1 MSTGTL
7 KPSKLI
13 PFLGVLLFS
22 LALWVLHRELKT
34 VHYFDVVREI
44 HALPPF
50 RVVLAIVLAAL
61 GYLALTGYDAT
72 GVRYIRHALTYSRT
86 AMVSFISYAVSHN
99 VGGSL
104 VSGGSVRMR
113 LYSQWG
119 FSTVEITKVVAFC
132 ALTFWVGFF
141 SVGGVYLLLGPLRL
155 PPGFPVHPGVLRLL
169 GAVFLVVVAAYLFAC
184 AFRRTPLRVK
194 EWEIP
199 LPSLRLALA
208 QVTVSSLDWVLS
220 GGVLY
225 VLLPPG
231 VDLSFPEFLSPYL
244 IAQVTGLVSHVP
256 GGVGVFETVLLLLLS
271 PRIGR
276 DSMIGAMLVFRAVYY
291 LLPLALA
298 AVAIGTYEAIQRREI
313 VLRAAHV
320 SGAWSSRITPT
331 VLAFTTFVGGVILL
345 FSGATPAESSRL
357 AWLADFLP
365 LPVMELSHFL
375 GSLAGVGLLFLARGI
390 QQRLESAYYLSAG
403 LLSTGIILSLGK
415 GLDYG
420 EAAALSVMLLVL
432 LPCRR
437 NFFRKSSLVRERFT
451 PEWTVMIV
459 LALLGTAWLGV
470 FSYKHVEYSQ
480 ELWWKFV
487 LHGGVSRFLRATA
500 GVSAVAIIFSL
511 AKLLHPA
518 APSPEIPGEKEL
530 DKTFGIARKSRHT
543 NANLGLLGDKAL
555 LFSDSGN
562 SFLMYGVQGR
572 SWVALGDPVGPLEEH
587 SELAWRF
594 HERCDRHDGWTVF
607 YEVRSENLP
616 IYLDLGLTPLKL
628 GEEARVRLETFSL
641 EGSARKELRH
651 VDHRMK
657 KEGAAFEVVPAKDVG
672 PLLPELKGVSDAW
685 LKEKNTREKGF
696 SIGYFDDGYLR
707 RFPMGVV
714 RREGKIVAFA
724 NILEGYEKE
733 EISVDLM
740 RYLPGSIHGA
750 MDFLFLQLML
760 WGKQEGYRW
769 FNLGM
774 APLSGM
780 GDRALAPLWDRVGTF
795 VYRHGE
801 QFYNFQGVRQYKEKF
816 DPEWEPKYL
825 ASPAGIALPRILA
838 SVGIL
843 VSRGIRG
850 MVSK

>member
-1 MSTGTL
+1 MGTL
-7 KPSKLI
+7 KPAKLI
-13 PFLGVLLFS
+13 PFLGVLLFG

-34 VHYFDVVREI
+34 VHYIDVVREI
-44 HALPPF
+44 RALPPF
-50 RVVLAIVLAAL
+50 RVVLSLALAAL
-61 GYLALTGYDAT
+61 GYLALTGYDAA
-72 GVRYIRHALTYSRT
+72 GVRYIRHALPYSRT
-86 AMVSFISYAVSHN
+86 AMVSFISYAVSQN

-141 SVGGVYLLLGPLRL
+141 SVWGGNLLLGPLRL
-155 PPGFPVHPGVLRLL
+155 PSGFPVSPAVLRLL
-169 GAVFLVVVAAYLFAC
+169 GAVFLAVVTAYLIAC

-194 EWEIP
+194 GWEIP

-208 QVTVSSLDWVLS
+208 QVALGSLDWYLS
-220 GGVLY
+220 AGVLY

-231 VDLSFPEFLSPYL
+231 GGLSFPEFLSPYL
-244 IAQVTGLVSHVP
+244 IAQITGLVSHVP

-271 PRIGR
+271 PRVGR
-276 DSMIGAMLVFRAVYY
+276 NSLIGAMLFYRAIYY

-298 AVAIGTYEAIQRREI
+298 AVAIGTYEAVQRKEA
-313 VLRAAHV
+313 VLRAARV

-331 VLAFTTFVGGVILL
+331 VLAITTFAGGVLLL
-345 FSGATPAESSRL
+345 FSGAIPAESSRL

-365 LPVMELSHFL
+365 LPVMEMSHFL
-375 GSLAGVGLLFLARGI
+375 GSLVGVGLLFLARGI
-390 QQRLESAYYLSAG
+390 QQRLDSAYFLSAG

-415 GLDYG
+415 GFDYK
-420 EAAALSVMLLVL
+420 EAVALSFMLLVL

-437 NFFRKSSLVRERFT
+437 HFFRKSSLVRQRFT
-451 PEWTVMIV
+451 PGWTAII
-459 LALLGTAWLGV
+459 LLTLLGTAWLGV

-487 LHGGVSRFLRATA
+487 LHGGASRFLRATA
-500 GVSAVAIIFSL
+500 GASCVALIFSL
-511 AKLLHPA
+511 AKLFHPS
-518 APSPEIPGEKEL
+518 APSPETPGEEEL
-530 DKTFGIARKSRHT
+530 EKAFAIVRKSRHT

-562 SFLMYGVQGR
+562 SFLMYAVQGR
-572 SWVALGDPVGPLEEH
+572 SWVALGDPVGPLEEG

-607 YEVRSENLP
+607 YEVRAESLP
-616 IYLDLGLTPLKL
+616 LYLDLGLTPLKL
-628 GEEARVRLETFSL
+628 GEEARVPLEEFSL

-651 VDHRMK
+651 VDRK
-657 KEGAAFEVVPAKDVG
+657 LTKEGAAFEVVPAKDVG
-672 PLLPELKGVSDAW
+672 PLLPELKEVSNAW

-707 RFPMGVV
+707 RFPLGVV
-714 RREGKIVAFA
+714 RREGRIVAFA
-724 NILEGYEKE
+724 NILGGFGKE
-733 EISVDLM
+733 EVSIDLM
-740 RYLPGSIHGA
+740 RYLPGSLHGA

-780 GDRALAPLWDRVGTF
+780 GEQALAPLWNQVGAF
-795 VYRHGE
+795 LFRHGE
-801 QFYNFQGVRQYKEKF
+801 QFYNFRGVRQYKEKF
-816 DPEWEPKYL
+816 DPVWEPKYL
-825 ASPAGIALPRILA
+825 ASPAGMALPRILA
-838 SVGIL
+838 SIGIL
-843 VSRGIRG
+843 VSRGIKG
-850 MVSK
+850 VVGK

>member
-1 MSTGTL
+1 MGTL
-7 KPSKLI
+7 KPEKLI
-13 PFLGVLLFS
+13 PFLGVLLFG

-34 VHYFDVVREI
+34 VHYIDVVREI
-44 HALPPF
+44 RALPPF
-50 RVVLAIVLAAL
+50 RVVLALALAAL
-61 GYLALTGYDAT
+61 GYLALTGYDAA
-72 GVRYIRHALTYSRT
+72 GVRYIRHALPYSRT
-86 AMVSFISYAVSHN
+86 AMVSFISYAVSQN

-141 SVGGVYLLLGPLRL
+141 SVWGGNLLLGPLRL
-155 PPGFPVHPGVLRLL
+155 PSGFPVSPAVLRLL
-169 GAVFLVVVAAYLFAC
+169 GAVFLAVVTAYLIAC

-194 EWEIP
+194 GWEIP

-208 QVTVSSLDWVLS
+208 QVALGSLDWYLS
-220 GGVLY
+220 AGVLY

-231 VDLSFPEFLSPYL
+231 GGLSFPEFLSPYL
-244 IAQVTGLVSHVP
+244 IAQITGLVSHVP

-271 PRIGR
+271 PRVGR
-276 DSMIGAMLVFRAVYY
+276 NSLIGAMLFYRAIYY

-298 AVAIGTYEAIQRREI
+298 AVAIGTYEAVQRKEA
-313 VLRAAHV
+313 VLRAARV

-331 VLAFTTFVGGVILL
+331 VLAITTFAGGVLLL
-345 FSGATPAESSRL
+345 FSGAIPAESSRL

-365 LPVMELSHFL
+365 LPVMEMSHFL
-375 GSLAGVGLLFLARGI
+375 GSLVGVGLLFLARGI
-390 QQRLESAYYLSAG
+390 QQRLDSAYFLSAG

-415 GLDYG
+415 GFDYK
-420 EAAALSVMLLVL
+420 EAVALSFMLLVL

-437 NFFRKSSLVRERFT
+437 HFFRKSSLVRQRFT
-451 PEWTVMIV
+451 PGWTAII
-459 LALLGTAWLGV
+459 LLTLLGTAWLGV

-487 LHGGVSRFLRATA
+487 LHGGASRFLRATA
-500 GVSAVAIIFSL
+500 GASCVALIFSL
-511 AKLLHPA
+511 AKLFHPS
-518 APSPEIPGEKEL
+518 APSPETPGEEEL
-530 DKTFGIARKSRHT
+530 EKAFAIVRKSRHT

-562 SFLMYGVQGR
+562 SFLMYAVQGR
-572 SWVALGDPVGPLEEH
+572 SWVALGDPVGPLEEG

-607 YEVRSENLP
+607 YEVRAESLP
-616 IYLDLGLTPLKL
+616 LYLDLGLTPLKL
-628 GEEARVRLETFSL
+628 GEEARVPLEEFSL

-651 VDHRMK
+651 VDRK
-657 KEGAAFEVVPAKDVG
+657 LTKEGAAFEVVPAKDVG
-672 PLLPELKGVSDAW
+672 PLLPELKEVSNAW

-707 RFPMGVV
+707 RFPLGVV
-714 RREGKIVAFA
+714 RREGRIVAFA
-724 NILEGYEKE
+724 NILGGFGKE
-733 EISVDLM
+733 EVSIDLM
-740 RYLPGSIHGA
+740 RYLPGSLHGA

-780 GDRALAPLWDRVGTF
+780 GEQALAPLWNQVGAF
-795 VYRHGE
+795 LFRHGE
-801 QFYNFQGVRQYKEKF
+801 QFYNFRGVRQYKEKF
-816 DPEWEPKYL
+816 DPVWEPKYL
-825 ASPAGIALPRILA
+825 ASPAGMALPRILA
-838 SVGIL
+838 SIGIL
-843 VSRGIRG
+843 VSRGIKG
-850 MVSK
+850 IVGK